1 MFMASDFAAS
11 VLLAESDPAVGRAI
25 LAYLA
30 DRRYSV
36 EWVEDGEK
44 AYNLLDSR
52 LFDVLVTELN
62 GPRVEGMRLMKL
74 AKDRNPEICV
84 VFVIEKPEIELAT
97 EAMRR
102 GAYDF
107 QIKPVNLGKLE
118 AVIQRGLDHQRLV
131 YRQHELRRR
140 LDEYYGLGSLVGNSR
155 QMVRVYNA
163 VRQAAPLSTPVL
175 IHGEPGTG
183 KDLIAHAIHNNS
195 PRRDEPFV
203 KVQCGGAPE
212 DAVDAALFGYASGG
226 VGSSGGQPG
235 RIELADHGTLYL
247 DEVGE
252 LTARQQERIAD
263 LVRRR
268 KTTRLGGGRPV
279 VVDVRVV
286 AATTRPIDWYGFNP
300 EFGRLLQS
308 AVIEAPALRDRR
320 EDIPLLVQHMV
331 RETSES
337 NGLPD
342 VSLTRH
348 AMDLLMRYDWP
359 ENVRELKNIVEGMVL
374 AAWGTRRIDV
384 NDVPD
389 YVRRSAKYGAKEIRL
404 PIGASMDEIEQAV
417 IEETMKACGFNK
429 GACAKTLGIG
439 LRTLYRKLKQYDIR

>member
-1 MFMASDFAAS
+1 MASDFAAS

-30 DRRYSV
+30 DRRYAV

-44 AYNLLDSR
+44 AHNLLDSR
-52 LFDVLVTELN
+52 LFDVLVAELN
-62 GPRVEGMRLMKL
+62 GPRVEGMRLMKR

-84 VFVIEKPEIELAT
+84 VFIIEKPDIELAT
-97 EAMRR
+97 EAMRH

-107 QIKPVNLGKLE
+107 QIKPVNFGKLE

-140 LDEYYGLGSLVGNSR
+140 LDEHYGLGSLVGNSR

-175 IHGEPGTG
+175 IQGEPGTG

-212 DAVDAALFGYASGG
+212 EAVDAALFGYAAGAIP
-226 VGSSGGQPG
+226 GSSEGRPG

-252 LTARQQERIAD
+252 LTPVQQERLAE

-268 KTTRLGGGRPV
+268 KTARLGGGRPL

-286 AATTRPIDWYGFNP
+286 AATTRPIDWYGFDP
-300 EFGRLLQS
+300 DLARLLQS
-308 AVIEAPALRDRR
+308 AAIEAPALRDRR

-331 RETSES
+331 REASEA
-337 NGLPD
+337 NGLAT
-342 VSLTRH
+342 VSPTRH

-374 AAWGTRRIDV
+374 AARGARRIDV

-389 YVRRSAKYGAKEIRL
+389 YVRRSAKYAAKEIRL

-429 GACAKTLGIG
+429 EACAKTLGIG